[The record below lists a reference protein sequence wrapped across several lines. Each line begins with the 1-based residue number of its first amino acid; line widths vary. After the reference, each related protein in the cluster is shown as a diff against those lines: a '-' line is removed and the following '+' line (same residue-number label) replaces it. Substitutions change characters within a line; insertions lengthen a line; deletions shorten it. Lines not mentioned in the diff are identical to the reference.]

1 MALEIPL
8 ESFHTGVFL
17 YPLSIVY
24 GRRGGRQ
31 ICNRKNLPTIF
42 FNCNCNCYHFI
53 LLKTNSYNHQEF
65 FQSFFK
71 SRKYFCHGPVSRLSL
86 ICCRCLR
93 GRSRWRSRWR
103 AWSTRW
109 PGGRREAARECERS
123 DSLAPRLSSGP
134 APWLKQKLWIFGV
147 QLSIEHLSI
156 NQLAPRHTMITT
168 IAKKHVHIYKRFSIL
183 ELKLQNVK
191 LFSLMTYFSK
201 QPCCL
206 PDCASHCQ

>member
-24 GRRGGRQ
+24 GRRGGGRSA
-31 ICNRKNLPTIF
+31 IERIYLKFL

-53 LLKTNSYNHQEF
+53 WLKTNSYNHQEF

-93 GRSRWRSRWR
+93 GRSRWRRR
-103 AWSTRW
+103 STRW
-109 PGGRREAARECERS
+109 PGGRRGAARENERS

-134 APWLKQKLWIFGV
+134 APWLKQNLEYLASNCP
-147 QLSIEHLSI
+147 LSIQAWI
-156 NQLAPRHTMITT
+156 N
-168 IAKKHVHIYKRFSIL
+168 
-183 ELKLQNVK
+183 
-191 LFSLMTYFSK
+191 
-201 QPCCL
+201 
-206 PDCASHCQ
+206 